1 MRIMVHGGMGV
12 EGCLT
17 VESGTGCLSTRR
29 PGRAAFDRA
38 SSLPD
43 VYQSGGGGATFW
55 PAEFKRGSA
64 GGFAPVGGGDAHV
77 PLLLRTTKA
86 ATATPLS
93 TMVRASLLT
102 VAALVA
108 VLVTAEEGAAQDV
121 KDVSASS
128 TSNFE
133 PRKPAAFPLPCCCCL
148 AEMQATAKPPAGEL
162 SAPGPRVLLPCGQ
175 SSCRRTP
182 RPFSKA

>member
-1 MRIMVHGGMGV
+1 M
-12 EGCLT
+12 
-17 VESGTGCLSTRR
+17 
-29 PGRAAFDRA
+29 
-38 SSLPD
+38 
-43 VYQSGGGGATFW
+43 
-55 PAEFKRGSA
+55 
-64 GGFAPVGGGDAHV
+64 

-133 PRKPAAFPLPCCCCL
+133 PRKPAAFPLPCCCCCCCS
-148 AEMQATAKPPAGEL
+148 AAASPKCKQQQSRPQA
-162 SAPGPRVLLPCGQ
+162 S
-175 SSCRRTP
+175 
-182 RPFSKA
+182 

>member
-86 ATATPLS
+86 ATPLS

-133 PRKPAAFPLPCCCCL
+133 PRKPAAFPLPCCCCCCS
-148 AEMQATAKPPAGEL
+148 AAASPKCKQQQSRPQA
-162 SAPGPRVLLPCGQ
+162 S
-175 SSCRRTP
+175 
-182 RPFSKA
+182 

>member
-1 MRIMVHGGMGV
+1 MKA
-12 EGCLT
+12 
-17 VESGTGCLSTRR
+17 
-29 PGRAAFDRA
+29 GRAACPQDGRDGQPLIEPAAF
-38 SSLPD
+38 LPD

-133 PRKPAAFPLPCCCCL
+133 PRKPAAFPLPCCCCYCCCCCL

-182 RPFSKA
+182 RPFCSQRR

>member
-1 MRIMVHGGMGV
+1 MKA
-12 EGCLT
+12 
-17 VESGTGCLSTRR
+17 
-29 PGRAAFDRA
+29 GRAACPQDGRDGQPLIEPAAF
-38 SSLPD
+38 LPD

-148 AEMQATAKPPAGEL
+148 AEMQATAKPPR
-162 SAPGPRVLLPCGQ
+162 P
-175 SSCRRTP
+175 SSGCPRRTRKGASVRRSTP
-182 RPFSKA
+182 RR